1 MLKKQQ
7 AVQIL
12 ERLRGDLK
20 RLLDDENTLAGSPAF
35 LKWHYDAETALVSI
49 FPTNQRHLERFRR
62 ICFEPMPGIPPEVTP
77 EIIRAVLAAPRQAFV
92 VGIREAEAILHSIT
106 EEVRTYWSEDGTS
119 LNPHGLQPAPKPAP
133 STVTVVKDPRVVF
146 VVHGR
151 NSALREAMFTFLN
164 AIGLHPLEW
173 SEARAATKQ
182 ASPYIGDILD
192 RAFSMAQAVVVL
204 MTPDDEAR
212 LKEEFRRQDDS
223 RRETTLTGQA
233 RPNVL
238 FEAGMAMGR
247 EPQRTVLV

>member
-119 LNPHGLQPAPKPAP
+119 LNPHGLQPAPKPPLRLSQLLRTHASCSLCMGAIARCARRCLRFSTQSDFIHLSGLRLAP
-133 STVTVVKDPRVVF
+133 
-146 VVHGR
+146 
-151 NSALREAMFTFLN
+151 
-164 AIGLHPLEW
+164 
-173 SEARAATKQ
+173 
-182 ASPYIGDILD
+182 
-192 RAFSMAQAVVVL
+192 
-204 MTPDDEAR
+204 
-212 LKEEFRRQDDS
+212 
-223 RRETTLTGQA
+223 
-233 RPNVL
+233 
-238 FEAGMAMGR
+238 
-247 EPQRTVLV
+247 